1 MDKPWKQEERAVAR
15 LLHGTRYK
23 ANTGGRVDVEGPEFI
38 AQVKHVKRMSLAQ
51 IEALALEMCDLGIQR
66 RKEGVLVVKRR
77 SGRGIITPRLVIM
90 TESVFERLME
100 KKGIFEGIQDEVTYE
115 AA

>member
-15 LLHGTRYK
+15 LLTGTRYQ

-51 IEALALEMCDLGIQR
+51 IEALALEMCNLGIQR

-77 SGRGIITPRLVIM
+77 GGRGTVTPRLVLM
-90 TESVFERLME
+90 TEGVFERLM
-100 KKGIFEGIQDEVTYE
+100 KKKAMLGAVEGEVIDE